1 VASRDAQGGAG
12 RGDPNAERLLD
23 GANVRIVL
31 AEKVGKQPGV
41 VEVELERV
49 FSN

>member
-1 VASRDAQGGAG
+1 MASRDTQGGAG
-12 RGDPNAERLLD
+12 RGDANAERLLN
-23 GANVRIVL
+23 GADVRIVL

-41 VEVELERV
+41 VEMEFERV